1 MERVNLS
8 SRPFTN
14 HRLFWMG
21 VLTVVI
27 ICIFSIWSISEQK
40 SLAAGEIDRINASLK
55 GRQLLVE
62 KMKEAEEARKKADD
76 QIFLTP
82 QDQVQL
88 AGARQLISRRVFSWD
103 KLMSDLEGAVPSKA
117 KIIGVKVSNL
127 KFGVDGPVAE
137 VDINALGN
145 KASELTEMMA
155 TLDKTGG
162 LFTVGEVSQS
172 QMNDSGQIPF
182 NLAVQY
188 SPSRGGR

>member
-1 MERVNLS
+1 
-8 SRPFTN
+8 
-14 HRLFWMG
+14 MG

-188 SPSRGGR
+188 SPTRGGR

>member
-117 KIIGVKVSNL
+117 KIVGVKVSNL

-188 SPSRGGR
+188 SPTRGGR